1 MAEQRLNPNLNDKVK
16 GLLGDLERDIITP
29 LLGIKKLFF
38 SGTETA
44 NALTGT
50 EKVTI
55 LQGGEP
61 VVTTTQD
68 IADLAAGSTAPY
80 KLYTIK
86 YNSSQQA
93 VFQSLEDNN
102 VSFTTEL
109 NNIYILGLPP
119 NAKTVINVSVSV
131 NASDIAI
138 ILNKINYIGGGPF
151 IGRYEFLFRKI
162 QMGEG
167 TTSVTSLADIFNESN
182 TINSIT
188 IELKVYN

>member
-1 MAEQRLNPNLNDKVK
+1 MAEQRLNPSLNDKVK

-68 IADLAAGSTAPY
+68 IADLAAGPTAPY
-80 KLYTIK
+80 KLYTIR
-86 YNSSQQA
+86 YNASQQV
-93 VFQSLEDNN
+93 VFQYLEDNN
-102 VSFTTEL
+102 VSFITEI
-109 NNIYILGLPP
+109 NNVYILGLPL
-119 NAKTVINVSVSV
+119 NAKTVVNVSVSV
-131 NASDIAI
+131 GASATAI
-138 ILNKINYIGGGPF
+138 TFNKINYIGGGPF
-151 IGRYEFLFRKI
+151 IGRYDFEFKKI

-167 TTSVTSLADIFNESN
+167 TTIVTSLGDIFNESN